1 MTRLNGVFRRAPV
14 ATLAAAAVLSV
25 PTATAAAALDPTLD
39 VGVAVFAP
47 CDEGSEACRVLHEPP
62 STSPLAA
69 PFDEAIAADEVWP
82 EIRRAESLYI
92 AQRIK
97 AALEAAV
104 ERKEAPWGAVRVT
117 PRTSHAF
124 DVTVSGAILRSD
136 SDGIAFRTQVH
147 DASGRAWIAGVY
159 ESSPAPQRAPDSS
172 ATQTDDAT
180 TANAFAQPFDELAH
194 DMANWLQANLALP
207 DRRRLRALAEV
218 RFVRDFAPD
227 SFAGY
232 TGTDDA
238 GVFELK
244 RLPAHDD
251 PMLVHGRR
259 IRSLEQRFVDAL
271 DDHYESFSQRM
282 ATPYRN
288 WRQAVQDGVITR
300 RELMARARARRAFG
314 AVALIGGLSG
324 QSGGS
329 DGAPAEGLPKHDFA
343 TVVSA
348 VANLYS
354 ASRESDAAVAWTQL
368 LEELGQSTSA
378 AIAPHLLETENR
390 TLHLTGAVDEQYDEL
405 RRIMAEIYREEV
417 TDEAPVRRKKDFER
431 RVATAEGIVTRPSA
445 PSRRTMALA
454 TQRAAPASSGTSQ
467 RSNDEGDPL
476 FALHPGD
483 FAPSPPPAKSAPK
496 VLPDIPMGLP
506 SGLDP
511 LLMERIFRDMQS
523 DISRPMGAPRMP
535 KVGPPA
541 SALPES
547 AFGAETP
554 FPISASSRPDAA
566 PSTGHTLEELAL
578 LAREHRERGDDAGA
592 LRLLEEGLSRIGILD
607 QACPLVC
614 SLVPEAPEELERWP
628 KVTRRSTQITAWRRI
643 EKAQEHV
650 LAGRIDE
657 ALDEMTP
664 LLQRSRRLEMRTLAF
679 VMRLHMHIAS
689 IEGNRG
695 NLTAATRIYERL
707 LPVATKNYPPSME
720 APILWRLAQSTFLAG
735 NYPTSLNYLERW
747 LPRSPIMAAA
757 CPTVCPKGQ
766 ALPP

>member
-1 MTRLNGVFRRAPV
+1 MAGD
-14 ATLAAAAVLSV
+14 
-25 PTATAAAALDPTLD
+25 AALDPTLD

-47 CDEGSEACRVLHEPP
+47 CDEGSEACRVLHEPL

-97 AALEAAV
+97 TALEAAV
-104 ERKEAPWGAVRVT
+104 ERNEAPWGAVRVT

-124 DVTVSGAILRSD
+124 DVMVSGAILRSD
-136 SDGIAFRTQVH
+136 SDGIAFRTRIH

-159 ESSPAPQRAPDSS
+159 ESSPAPLPATDGS
-172 ATQTDDAT
+172 AAQADDAT
-180 TANAFAQPFDELAH
+180 AADAFAEPFDELAR
-194 DMANWLQANLALP
+194 DMAEWLQANLPLP

-218 RFVRDFAPD
+218 RFVREFAPE

-244 RLPAHDD
+244 RLPARDD

-259 IRSLEQRFVDAL
+259 IRALEHQFVDAL

-282 ATPYRN
+282 AMPYRN
-288 WRQAVQDGVITR
+288 WRQAVQGGVITR
-300 RELMARARARRAFG
+300 RELIARARARRAFG

-324 QSGGS
+324 QSGG
-329 DGAPAEGLPKHDFA
+329 DNEAPGEGLPKHDFA

-417 TDEAPVRRKKDFER
+417 TDEAPLQGEEDFER
-431 RVATAEGIVTRPSA
+431 HVATAQEIVTRPSRR
-445 PSRRTMALA
+445 SRRTMALA
-454 TQRAAPASSGTSQ
+454 TQRVAPSGSGTSQ
-467 RSNDEGDPL
+467 RSNDEDDPL
-476 FALHPGD
+476 FALRPGD
-483 FAPSPPPAKSAPK
+483 FAPNPPPAKSAPR

-511 LLMERIFRDMQS
+511 VLMERILRDMQS
-523 DISRPMGAPRMP
+523 DISRSMGAPRMP
-535 KVGPPA
+535 KVGPPT

-547 AFGAETP
+547 AFKTKTP
-554 FPISASSRPDAA
+554 FPVSASSRPDAA

-578 LAREHRERGDDAGA
+578 LAREHRGRGDDAGA

-614 SLVPEAPEELERWP
+614 SLVPEDPEELEVWP
-628 KVTRRSTQITAWRRI
+628 KVTRRSNQPIAWRRLD
-643 EKAQEHV
+643 KAQQHV

-657 ALDEMTP
+657 ALDELAP
-664 LLQRSRRLEMRTLAF
+664 LVQRSRRLELRVLGH
-679 VMRLHMHIAS
+679 VMRMHMHIAS

-695 NLTAATRIYERL
+695 NPAAATRIYQRL

-720 APILWRLAQSTFLAG
+720 ATILWRLAQSTFLAG
-735 NYPTSLNYLERW
+735 NYPTSLEYLERW

-757 CPTVCPKGQ
+757 CPTVCSEEQ
-766 ALPP
+766 PPL